1 MMSSGI
7 DDEIWNQPVSAD
19 IIDTTIRNA
28 TRDDIAFLADCNLAM
43 AWESEEKRLDRD
55 VLTRGIVA
63 VFDHPERGFY
73 IVAERGGK
81 RAGSLLITHEW
92 SDWRNGG
99 WWWIQSVYVMPE
111 ARRCGVFSSMYR
123 EIESRARTTTGV
135 IGLRLYVEKENTGAQ
150 STYAA
155 LGMEPAYY
163 SLYQTCWI
171 DLDRTGKVE
180 RAPERDRD

>member
-1 MMSSGI
+1 MSDPI
-7 DDEIWNQPVSAD
+7 R
-19 IIDTTIRNA
+19 IRNA
-28 TRDDIAFLADCNLAM
+28 TRDDVAFLRDCNIAM
-43 AWESEEKRLDRD
+43 AFESEQKQLAPE

-73 IVAERGGK
+73 VVAERDGE

-99 WWWIQSVYVMPE
+99 WWWIQSVYVMPD

-123 EIESRARTTTGV
+123 AIESRARATSGV
-135 IGLRLYVEKENTGAQ
+135 IGLRLYVEKENKGAQ

-155 LGMEPAYY
+155 LGMEPAHY
-163 SLYQTCWI
+163 SLYQASFVEI
-171 DLDRTGKVE
+171 DRTKE
-180 RAPERDRD
+180 R